1 MSGSYPEWLPIVG
14 GDPFMFFRPV
24 FNIADTAIST
34 GVISVAVFQN
44 KFYDKKEE
52 EKETAAKETEEK

>member
-34 GVISVAVFQN
+34 GVISVALFQN
-44 KFYDKKEE
+44 KLFDKKEE
-52 EKETAAKETEEK
+52 EKVVVSETSEKD